1 MRMQSVNLEDAAHA
15 IFFCPEYE
23 EAILKDL
30 LENAFVIEE
39 VKEKIR
45 EYSVDLIANQDTE
58 EEFLD
63 LEKLIIQLN
72 NLLNLLKLN
81 KLIYGK
87 S

>member
-1 MRMQSVNLEDAAHA
+1 
-15 IFFCPEYE
+15 
-23 EAILKDL
+23 
-30 LENAFVIEE
+30 
-39 VKEKIR
+39 
-45 EYSVDLIANQDTE
+45 
-58 EEFLD
+58 LD